1 MDDTTLKKALLLA
14 AAQDYDQQL
23 RHPSDV
29 TFSRRFQRRM
39 NKLLQDPFKNSK
51 PAYFRI
57 LKAVACV
64 VLVIAFVSAILWQVP
79 GVKAYV
85 QRLIVEHFPT
95 YDKFDIVERDSDE
108 ELGLWLPEYLPE
120 GYELDSVENLD
131 GLIYQLY
138 SRDDCID
145 LFIEYQIMDS
155 GKFII
160 DNEHQ
165 TVGYTTLN
173 NHSATVYIA
182 SSQEW
187 CSYVIWTDDE
197 CNILFKVF
205 GYLKSDE
212 LIKIAESLEK
222 VRASE

>member
-23 RHPSDV
+23 RNPSDV

-120 GYELDSVENLD
+120 GYELDSVEESGNCITL
-131 GLIYQLY
+131 LY
-138 SRDDCID
+138 SKDGRKN
-145 LFIEYQIMDS
+145 LFIVYQQMSS
-155 GKFII
+155 GNFII

-165 TVGYTTLN
+165 TIEYTTIDG
-173 NHSATVYIA
+173 HPATVYRAI
-182 SSQEW
+182 SQEW

-197 CNILFKVF
+197 NNIMFNVL
-205 GYLKSDE
+205 GNIDADE
-212 LIKIAESLEK
+212 LILISQSLRK
-222 VRASE
+222 N

>member
-29 TFSRRFQRRM
+29 SFSHRFQRRM

-64 VLVIAFVSAILWQVP
+64 ILVIAFVSAILWQVP
-79 GVKAYV
+79 GVMAYV

-120 GYELDSVENLD
+120 GYELDTIDELGSITGINYIRN
-131 GLIYQLY
+131 G
-138 SRDDCID
+138 RMD
-145 LFIEYQIMDS
+145 LFIEYQQMNGGS
-155 GKFII
+155 FVA

-165 TVGYTTLN
+165 IVESTVIN
-173 NHSATVYIA
+173 DRPAIVYR
-182 SSQEW
+182 STSQEW
-187 CSYVIWTDDE
+187 CSYVLWTDE
-197 CNILFKVF
+197 ENNILFKVF
-205 GYLKSDE
+205 GYIDTDE
-212 LIKIAESLEK
+212 LIKIAESLIM
-222 VRASE
+222 VQNG

>member
-39 NKLLQDPFKNSK
+39 NKLLQEPFKNSK

-95 YDKFDIVERDSDE
+95 YDQFDIVERDSDE

-120 GYELDSVENLD
+120 GYELDTIDELGSIVSLTYVKKGCEDIIVEW
-131 GLIYQLY
+131 Q
-138 SRDDCID
+138 S
-145 LFIEYQIMDS
+145 MDA
-155 GKFII
+155 GTFII

-165 TVGYTTLN
+165 VIEYTVINGYP
-173 NHSATVYIA
+173 ATIYRA
-182 SSQEW
+182 TSHEW
-187 CSYVIWTDDE
+187 CSYVFWTDDE
-197 CNILFKVF
+197 RNLVF
-205 GYLKSDE
+205 FVYGAVNSDV
-212 LIKIAESLEK
+212 LIKIAESI
-222 VRASE
+222 